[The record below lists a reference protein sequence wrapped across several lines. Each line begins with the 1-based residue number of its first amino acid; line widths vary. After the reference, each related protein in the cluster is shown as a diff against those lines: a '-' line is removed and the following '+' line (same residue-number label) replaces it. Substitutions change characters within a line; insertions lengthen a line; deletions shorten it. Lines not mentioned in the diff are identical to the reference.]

1 MNQYLA
7 QYRQQMSR
15 LRRIQRE
22 AEKRGYI
29 FPKSPLPRAVKNPT
43 AKTISRLSAITP
55 VKLRSKGYKLSPETG
70 ELERQTPRRQEA
82 ERHQQELERQR
93 ERNRIALER
102 YEEHRRIRLEERAK
116 QAEEARK
123 SERRILEEQVDNAQT
138 LDEILEIFNIQDP
151 DELQHWAYEKYL
163 DLQERLIQQNT
174 ELSNYAE
181 IDIVEPTEIIRHEE
195 KWDEPPQG
203 YMQGNGIEK
212 PAPFENQIL
221 NNVIIEMHSRKNIEV
236 ANFLLEAL
244 QDEIDTLDI
253 QEGDGMGE
261 YILANR
267 FKEVDG
273 KWQDKLE
280 QIDSSDAGEVR
291 DGSFGILGIIR
302 NGQPSPAENEELERI
317 IYDQFKWQSINKRK
331 RAYFRR

>member
-1 MNQYLA
+1 MNKYLA

-29 FPKSPLPRAVKNPT
+29 FPKSPLPHVVKNPT
-43 AKTISRLSAITP
+43 AKTIERLSSITP

-70 ELERQTPRRQEA
+70 ELVRQTQRKQEA
-82 ERHQQELERQR
+82 ERKAQALARSAEI
-93 ERNRIALER
+93 NRITSDEIQE
-102 YEEHRRIRLEERAK
+102 YEAQK

-138 LDEILEIFNIQDP
+138 LDEILQIFNVQDP
-151 DELQHWAYEKYL
+151 DELQHWAYEKYIE
-163 DLQERLIQQNT
+163 LQERLIQQNT

-181 IDIVEPTEIIRHEE
+181 VDIVEPSEISQRED
-195 KWDEPPQG
+195 KWEEPPKG

-212 PAPFENQIL
+212 PASFENQIL
-221 NNVIIEMHSRKNIEV
+221 NNVIIEMNSRKNIEV

-244 QDEIDTLDI
+244 QDEITALDI
-253 QEGDGMGE
+253 EYGEGQGE
-261 YILANR
+261 TIISNR
-267 FKEVDG
+267 FKEVDEN
-273 KWQDKLE
+273 WQSKLE

-302 NGQPSPAENEELERI
+302 NGQPSPSENEELERV
-317 IYDQFKWQSINKRK
+317 IYDQFKWKSINKRK
-331 RAYFRR
+331 RSYFRR